1 MRLGADV
8 IVIHKVAE
16 LPMIALARFIP
27 ELLFGLS
34 DYPQG

>member
-16 LPMIALARFIP
+16 LPMIALAHFVP
-27 ELLFGLS
+27 ELLFGMGN
-34 DYPQG
+34 YPQG

>member
-1 MRLGADV
+1 MRLGAIV

-16 LPMIALARFIP
+16 LPMIALAQFIP
-27 ELLFGLS
+27 ELLFGFG